1 MQIRAA
7 LRTGVSPNDLAE
19 VFLHTAVYAGVPNS
33 NRAFELGKNALADAV
48 GSTEH
53 DTP

>member
-7 LRTGVSPNDLAE
+7 LRTGVSANDLAE
-19 VFLHTAVYAGVPNS
+19 VFLHTAVYGGVPNS